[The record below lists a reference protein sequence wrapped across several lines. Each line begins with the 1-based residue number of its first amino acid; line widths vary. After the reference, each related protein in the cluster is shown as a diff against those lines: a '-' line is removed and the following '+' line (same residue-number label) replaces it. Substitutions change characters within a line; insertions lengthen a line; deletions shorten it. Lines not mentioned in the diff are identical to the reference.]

1 MKTESKFETHSLLAK
16 HLKTSQFNRVNLF
29 DELIENL
36 FHSILKWPLLFMSP
50 ILDKKSENCGNR
62 YMSKLFEKSMLLIIQ
77 SIDISAKH
85 FVFSRI
91 VSNGT

>member
-1 MKTESKFETHSLLAK
+1 MTAS
-16 HLKTSQFNRVNLF
+16 
-29 DELIENL
+29 
-36 FHSILKWPLLFMSP
+36 FHVSNSGK
-50 ILDKKSENCGNR
+50 KKSENCGNR

>member
-1 MKTESKFETHSLLAK
+1 
-16 HLKTSQFNRVNLF
+16 
-29 DELIENL
+29 
-36 FHSILKWPLLFMSP
+36 
-50 ILDKKSENCGNR
+50 
-62 YMSKLFEKSMLLIIQ
+62 MSKMFEKSMLVIIQ